1 MPDTSSFE
9 VSAPAGLGDRERNQ
23 SAGGGV
29 AGLGHDG
36 STERPPLKLECGAA
50 FVVAAAINIVVND
63 GEGEGMRDK
72 GVEEGFVGARKD
84 GGSAKARLRGLR
96 SLSTQ

>member
-9 VSAPAGLGDRERNQ
+9 VSAARRIGDRERNNQ
-23 SAGGGV
+23 QGGV

-63 GEGEGMRDK
+63 GEG
-72 GVEEGFVGARKD
+72 
-84 GGSAKARLRGLR
+84 KACGIRG
-96 SLSTQ
+96 